1 MMEQKIKK
9 LNDWF
14 AAQIELCEQRG
25 QALRADDRA
34 DEASF
39 EKVRANVYDIFRT
52 VLSAAAKTCGNDE
65 EAVQCFFLRRLAAIP
80 SGWSDACEKA
90 RQHGDPVRV
99 QIETIKLG
107 AVGEI
112 KNRFAAVWEGTE

>member
-1 MMEQKIKK
+1 MMEQKITK

-14 AAQIELCEQRG
+14 AAQIGLCEQRG
-25 QALRADDRA
+25 QALLADDRA

-65 EAVQCFFLRRLAAIP
+65 DAVRSFFLRRLAAIP
-80 SGWSDACEKA
+80 SGWADACEKA

-112 KNRFAAVWEGTE
+112 NNRFAAVWEGAE

>member
-39 EKVRANVYDIFRT
+39 EKIRANVYDIFRT

-65 EAVQCFFLRRLAAIP
+65 DAVQSFFLRRLAAIP

-107 AVGEI
+107 AVSEI
-112 KNRFAAVWEGTE
+112 KDRFAEVWEGTE